1 MVEWIEID
9 FSFWK
14 CFWLCHIEQ
23 DAFQGKHS
31 FYNSVKHMYQS
42 WKGLFGRCH
51 SSWERGWLTS
61 GSWLWK
67 TYGFYFS
74 LFNTTVRK
82 TNLVFNSAFKITS
95 CLSSNEES
103 QRAKE
108 HGSNHILSIPV
119 NLHGSEECFSTPIFH
134 NPRVKKW
141 NKMDVEADSCIW
153 GKYNF
158 QQ

>member
-1 MVEWIEID
+1 MPQQLRKGMTDIWVMAFED
-9 FSFWK
+9 F
-14 CFWLCHIEQ
+14 
-23 DAFQGKHS
+23 
-31 FYNSVKHMYQS
+31 
-42 WKGLFGRCH
+42 
-51 SSWERGWLTS
+51 
-61 GSWLWK
+61 
-67 TYGFYFS
+67 GFYFS

-119 NLHGSEECFSTPIFH
+119 NLHGSEECLSTPIFH